1 MKRAKVIRQPDL
13 TIDVRGATLIGG
25 ARLSVMSAVI
35 TETSPTLAGSVR
47 GAKPDTFDAPATD
60 AVSKTARLG
69 QPRRRVVRQVL
80 NAERRG

>member
-47 GAKPDTFDAPATD
+47 GAKPNAPDASATD
-60 AVSKTARLG
+60 AVPKTARPG